1 MSAVISQNVATI
13 DSGAAGAVT
22 LRPARPEDA
31 PECARIIFEAFKNI
45 HDRHQFRRDFES
57 VEQALGL
64 AEMFINHPS
73 FYGVVAESGGRVVG
87 SNFLDERSD
96 VRGVG
101 PITVDPTLQQKGVG
115 RLLMRAVI
123 ERGRGARGVRLVQ
136 DSFNNLSLS
145 LYATLGFD
153 VREPLALLEGS
164 PKADSNLAAEVRPM
178 REDDL
183 AACAALCERVHGF
196 SRAGELPDA
205 IRHFNPH
212 VLVRDGRVA
221 AYSSAPTFWPLNHG
235 VAETEEDMRALL
247 AGAAARCG
255 EPLRLLLPSRQ
266 ADLFRWCLSEGM
278 RVVKPMTLMTM
289 GEYGEPEGCWF
300 ASVEF

>member
-1 MSAVISQNVATI
+1 MSATVSQ
-13 DSGAAGAVT
+13 GAVT

-31 PECARIIFEAFKNI
+31 AECGRIIFEAFKSI
-45 HDRHQFRRDFES
+45 HDRHVFRRDFES
-57 VEQALGL
+57 IEAATRL

-101 PITVDPTLQQKGVG
+101 PITVDPALQQKGVG

-136 DSFNNLSLS
+136 DSFNTLSLS
-145 LYATLGFD
+145 LYASLGFD
-153 VREPLALLEGS
+153 VREPLALVEGR
-164 PKADSNLAAEVRPM
+164 PAAGAAAGAEVRPM

-183 AACAALCERVHGF
+183 GGCADLCERAHGF
-196 SRAGELPDA
+196 SRAGELRDA
-205 IRHFNPH
+205 LRHFNPY
-212 VLVRDGRVA
+212 VLVRGGRVR
-221 AYSSAPTFWPLNHG
+221 AYASAPTFWPLNHG
-235 VAETEEDMRALL
+235 VAETEGEMRALL
-247 AGAAARCG
+247 AGAAAG
-255 EPLRLLLPSRQ
+255 SEAPLSLLLPTRQ
-266 ADLFRWCLSEGM
+266 ADLFRWCLAQGM
-278 RVVKPMTLMTM
+278 RVVKPMTLMTT
-289 GEYGEPEGCWF
+289 GEYHEPRGSWY